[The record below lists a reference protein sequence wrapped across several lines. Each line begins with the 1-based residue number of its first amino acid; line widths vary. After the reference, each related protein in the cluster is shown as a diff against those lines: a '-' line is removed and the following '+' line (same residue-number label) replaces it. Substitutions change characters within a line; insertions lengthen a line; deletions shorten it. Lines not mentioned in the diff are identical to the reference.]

1 MTSEEGS
8 NAVNA
13 STEDVSALALSVE
26 IRRGSATVSLV
37 DLSRFDAIGFQD
49 LAAALAVAEFGHAVR
64 PMGAGRDGGRDYIH
78 EGSLQWTS
86 PGLDGEQ
93 TADGYT
99 VFQSKFNTGPS
110 TNHQENVAWLWNEV
124 RDELRD
130 WAERTD
136 RKRVPD
142 TLIFVTNVALT
153 PFPESGGFDTI
164 TAKVKKYIA
173 RAQELPGRT
182 TDEEEKSNLWR
193 QARRL
198 ARIGQV
204 LFWDHH
210 QIDALVNAHQRVR
223 LAFNAFLTAG
233 DVLAAIPQLLGLVPE
248 SELESALKSHAR
260 TMLLSGGRIYF
271 DEAGGSASEG
281 LPVHKVAVDLP
292 VLVPNDGSSE
302 EQKIHKTSAIP
313 YLLERSGR
321 MLKPSLS
328 QVSKPRHVILAGQPG
343 NGKSTLS
350 KMIVQAH
357 RAAFLRESNHLSDDQ
372 RALISETDSA
382 LRKLGTT
389 PPAYPRWPVQI
400 NLAEYAQDDAVDL
413 SSTLIRRIARDVS
426 AKSDAGDITPSLLAR
441 WRNRW
446 PWLLVLDGLDEVVDP
461 VVRHSIIEQVI
472 EFANNSEAEDA
483 DVLIILTT
491 RPLGFNEEI
500 GEGMFERIDLA
511 SLTPDTAL
519 EYGKKVTSV
528 RLKRDPDRRDAVIER
543 LVTAT
548 ADDAFENL
556 LRTPLQVLILSIIV
570 EQSGELSPDRFS
582 LFDGYFHTILTREK
596 QKIGG
601 HSSLIRDHET
611 LIQEIHQR
619 VGIELQIRAEK
630 GATTRSVISHQEL
643 QDITWAAL
651 EREGFQPGATDRR
664 LLKDLQDAATHRLV
678 LLAPHGT
685 DGYGFDVRSLQEYMA
700 GLFLTS
706 STDATVASRLQVI
719 SASPHWRNTWLFAA
733 GGLFVRPGAHLQE
746 LVVEVI
752 ETVDQDAAERLSTS
766 YPAGP
771 RLALDVLDD
780 GMARARPRWLARLV
794 DQALRPGAV
803 SLGTTVRDLTYALV
817 RIAAAN
823 DSSKNTVS
831 SALRVRRGAAGAEGK
846 LTAAILE
853 HWITACDDLGITDS
867 RVRGISQ
874 VKAESRRQVVPSVG
888 AGRPVFIVDE
898 LSLEEV
904 NQVKKALEAVRQDRG
919 SLKLLKDALQVKKVA
934 RMIDA
939 ELSTSL
945 LNEPRTRRRIETEVI
960 PSVTRE
966 PKGHLL
972 V

>member
-1 MTSEEGS
+1 MT
-8 NAVNA
+8 
-13 STEDVSALALSVE
+13 
-26 IRRGSATVSLV
+26 LV

-49 LAAALAVAEFGHAVR
+49 LVAALAVAEFGHSVR

-78 EGSLQWTS
+78 EGSLQWTT
-86 PGLDGEQ
+86 PGLDGTQ
-93 TADGYT
+93 TANGYT
-99 VFQSKFNTGPS
+99 VFQSKFKTEAS
-110 TNHQENVAWLWNEV
+110 SNHQENVAWLWNEV

-130 WAERTD
+130 WAERRD
-136 RKRVPD
+136 RRRVPE

-153 PFPESGGFDTI
+153 PYPESGGYDTI
-164 TAKVKKYIA
+164 SANVKKYVA
-173 RAQELPGRT
+173 RAQDLPRRT
-182 TDEEEKSNLWR
+182 ADEEEKSNLWR

-198 ARIGQV
+198 AKIGQIF
-204 LFWDHH
+204 FWDHH
-210 QIDALVNAHQRVR
+210 QINALVNAHQRVR
-223 LAFNAFLTAG
+223 HAFNAFLTAG

-281 LPVHKVAVDLP
+281 LPVHQVAVDLP
-292 VLVPNDGSSE
+292 VLVPEDGSSD
-302 EQKIHKTSAIP
+302 EQRTRRTSAIP

-328 QVSKPRHVILAGQPG
+328 RVSKPRHVILAGQPG

-357 RAAFLRESNHLSDDQ
+357 RAAFLSESNHLSDDQ
-372 RALISETDSA
+372 RTLISETDMA
-382 LRKLGTT
+382 LRKLGAA
-389 PPAYPRWPVQI
+389 PPSYPRWPVQI

-426 AKSDAGDITPSLLAR
+426 TKSDVGDIAPSLLAR

-483 DVLIILTT
+483 DVLVILTT
-491 RPLGFNEEI
+491 RPLGFDEAV

-528 RLKRDPDRRDAVIER
+528 RLKSDPDRRDAVIER
-543 LVTAT
+543 LTTAT

-582 LFDGYFHTILTREK
+582 LFDGYFHTILAREK

-601 HSSLIRDHET
+601 HSALIRDHET

-619 VGIELQIRAEK
+619 VGIELQVRAEK

-643 QDITWAAL
+643 KDVTWAAL
-651 EREGFQPGATDRR
+651 EREGFQPGATDRQ
-664 LLKDLQDAATHRLV
+664 LLKDLQNAATHRLV
-678 LLAPHGT
+678 LLAPHGA

-706 STDATVASRLQVI
+706 AADTTVANRLRVI

-746 LVVEVI
+746 LVIEAI
-752 ETVDQDAAERLSTS
+752 ETVDHDAAERLGTS

-803 SLGTTVRDLTYALV
+803 SLGATVRDLTYTLV

-823 DSSKNTVS
+823 ESSRNTVS
-831 SALRVRRGAAGAEGK
+831 LVLRARRGAAGSEGK
-846 LTAAILE
+846 LVAAILG
-853 HWITACDDLGITDS
+853 HWIAACDDLGVTDS

-874 VKAESRRQVVPSVG
+874 VKAETRKQAVPNVG
-888 AGRPVFIVDE
+888 AGLPLLTASDLSPDE
-898 LSLEEV
+898 V
-904 NQVKKALEAVRQDRG
+904 TQVKNALEAVRQDRG
-919 SLKLLKDALQVKKVA
+919 SLKPLKDALQVGTVA
-934 RMIDA
+934 RVIDA
-939 ELSTSL
+939 ELSMIL
-945 LNEPRTRRRIETEVI
+945 LDDPKTRRRIETEVI

-972 V
+972 L